1 VEIDL
6 LSVYGHLDSRERV
19 VKPKR
24 EGGLSYLLEKDFTHK
39 EILWLKEVEEGYVKA
54 NGNWW

>member
-1 VEIDL
+1 M
-6 LSVYGHLDSRERV
+6 
-19 VKPKR
+19 KPKR